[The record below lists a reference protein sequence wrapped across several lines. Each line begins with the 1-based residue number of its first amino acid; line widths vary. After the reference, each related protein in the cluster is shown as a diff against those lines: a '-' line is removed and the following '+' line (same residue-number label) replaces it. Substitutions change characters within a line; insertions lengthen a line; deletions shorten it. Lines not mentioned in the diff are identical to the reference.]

1 MTELAEPVR
10 ESVPLHE
17 YVYEPSP
24 PEAEAVQV
32 TLVPVETLVGD
43 TEQEAVTGGFD
54 TVTWVQPPQ
63 LFPSFDSVMV
73 PVFEAELLSAQAR
86 TYQVAAD
93 GKVYESVA
101 VVFAPEE
108 SAEAL
113 WVPISVALEPDKS
126 VARWK
131 TLVKP

>member
-1 MTELAEPVR
+1 MTELAVPVR

-17 YVYEPSP
+17 YVYEPPP

-32 TLVPVETLVGD
+32 TVVPVETLVGD

-54 TVTWVQPPQ
+54 TVTAVQPPQ

-73 PVFEAELLSAQAR
+73 PVDAAELLSAQAR

-93 GKVYESVA
+93 GKVYERVA
-101 VVFAPEE
+101 LVLPPEA

-113 WVPISVALEPDKS
+113 WVPMLVVFEPDES
-126 VARWK
+126 VAR
-131 TLVKP
+131 LN